1 MPKSLLLKPEL
12 STLRECSWQK
22 KEAMVMADAHN
33 PDVDGN
39 PVLPYSPRQILKKV
53 ASQTQIKDITT

>member
-1 MPKSLLLKPEL
+1 
-12 STLRECSWQK
+12 
-22 KEAMVMADAHN
+22 MADAHN